1 MTDELNQPLG
11 VGGEP
16 PRRAPGRW
24 RAALFGLAAAGT
36 LGVVTVAALLAPR
49 FGGDGQPFAVARIE
63 TVAPAKPV
71 EPPPAEPVAPSP
83 PPSEAERNASA
94 IAEMERLS
102 GVKVTRGGGG
112 EAPGALVIKIEESG
126 PGLAPAPDKRLVEK
140 SRDGLLPRIGADG
153 AKPMDV
159 YARPTDLSARL
170 PAGAPR
176 IALVVGGVGL
186 NARLSDSA
194 IDELPA
200 AVTLALAP
208 YGAAVEATA
217 ARARARGHEILLQ
230 APMEPFDFPAADPG
244 PHTLRAGSDQL
255 VDLHWL
261 MSRFTGYV
269 GVVNYLGAR
278 FTAEAAAL
286 RPVLADIAARGL
298 LYLDDGAS
306 PRSLAPSLAPGL
318 GLAAARADAA
328 IDSRAKP
335 QDIDAQLAQLEAL
348 ARRNGQAIA
357 VAEAFPGAVAR
368 LARFAR
374 DLERRGIAL
383 VPVSALAGRVDVSEA
398 RAGRAK

>member
-1 MTDELNQPLG
+1 M
-11 VGGEP
+11 
-16 PRRAPGRW
+16 
-24 RAALFGLAAAGT
+24 
-36 LGVVTVAALLAPR
+36 
-49 FGGDGQPFAVARIE
+49 
-63 TVAPAKPV
+63 
-71 EPPPAEPVAPSP
+71 EPVAPAP
-83 PPSEAERNASA
+83 PPTEAERNAAA
-94 IAEMERLS
+94 IAEMERFS

-112 EAPGALVIKIEESG
+112 DAPGALVIKIEESG
-126 PGLAPAPDKRLVEK
+126 PELAPAPDKRLVEK
-140 SRDGLLPRIGADG
+140 TSDGLLPRIGADG

-159 YARPTDLSARL
+159 YARPADLSARL

-186 NARLSDSA
+186 NARLSDRA

-217 ARARARGHEILLQ
+217 ARARARGHEILLH
-230 APMEPFDFPAADPG
+230 APMEPYDFPVENPG
-244 PHTLRAGSDQL
+244 PHTLRAGSDAL
-255 VDLHWL
+255 GDLHWL

-269 GVVNYLGAR
+269 GVVNFLGAR
-278 FTAEAAAL
+278 FTAEAGAL

-298 LYLDDGAS
+298 LYIDDGAS
-306 PRSLAPSLAPGL
+306 PRSLAPSLASGL
-318 GLAAARADAA
+318 GLASARADAA
-328 IDSRAKP
+328 IDARAKP
-335 QDIDAQLAQLEAL
+335 QEIDAQLTQLEAL

-357 VAEAFPGAVAR
+357 VAEALPGVIAR
-368 LARFAR
+368 LSHFAR